1 MCNLLRTPFYDMH
14 VAAGATM
21 VDFGGWDMPIQ
32 YPEGIVSEHLW
43 DRHECG
49 IFDVSHMGRLLIEG
63 GDALPFL
70 QKVLTN
76 NAAALPVGM
85 SQYTI
90 ISDENGVAVDD
101 AYLYRFEEKSW
112 FLVVN
117 ASNRMK
123 GLAHL
128 YQSAQEFPNLTI
140 FDHTFK
146 SFSIAVQGPKSEA
159 ILMLLSGGKTIT
171 PDRKNSLGI
180 VELEGRTFWVSRT
193 GYTGDPVGFEV
204 YGRVEDGLWLWPRL
218 QELGA
223 KPIAL
228 GARDTLRLEAGLPLY
243 GHEYGEDK
251 NGKDMPIFA
260 VSLARFGVSFA
271 EEKGDF
277 IGREALAKQAE
288 ALKSIQEGD
297 TSAMSILPQRVVAV
311 ALTDRGVMRAGMDVY
326 VGDEMVGYITSGTM
340 VPYYKSQEVDCTET
354 GKRAIGFAYVSSNL
368 TVGDTI
374 EVDIRGKRAKAV
386 IVSTHLK
393 VRTPPYAIPV
403 LA

>member
-1 MCNLLRTPFYDMH
+1 
-14 VAAGATM
+14 
-21 VDFGGWDMPIQ
+21 
-32 YPEGIVSEHLW
+32 
-43 DRHECG
+43 
-49 IFDVSHMGRLLIEG
+49 VSHMGRLLIEG

-70 QKVLTN
+70 QKALTN

-101 AYLYRFEEKSW
+101 AYLYRFEEDSW

-128 YQSAQEFPNLTI
+128 YQVAQDFPNITI

-146 SFSIAVQGPKSEA
+146 SCAIAVQGPKSEE
-159 ILMLLSGGKTIT
+159 ILKTLSGGKEIT
-171 PDRKNSLGI
+171 PARKNSLGV

-193 GYTGDPVGFEV
+193 GYTGDPIGFEV
-204 YGRVEDGLWLWPRL
+204 YGRVEDGLWLWSRL

-223 KPIAL
+223 KPAAL
-228 GARDTLRLEAGLPLY
+228 GARDTLRLEASLPLY
-243 GHEYGEDK
+243 GHEFGLDK
-251 NGKDMPIFA
+251 NDEPMPIFA
-260 VSLARFGVSFA
+260 VPLARFGVSFA
-271 EEKGDF
+271 DEKGDF
-277 IGREALAKQAE
+277 VGREALTKQAE
-288 ALKSIQEGD
+288 ALKNIQEGN
-297 TSAMSILPQRVVAV
+297 TSDMTALPKRIVAV

-326 VGDEMVGYITSGTM
+326 RGNELAGYITSGTM
-340 VPYYKSQEVDCTET
+340 VPYYKSQESDCTET
-354 GKRAIGFAYVSSNL
+354 GKRAIGFAYVSSDL

-393 VRTPPYAIPV
+393 VRTPPCAIPV